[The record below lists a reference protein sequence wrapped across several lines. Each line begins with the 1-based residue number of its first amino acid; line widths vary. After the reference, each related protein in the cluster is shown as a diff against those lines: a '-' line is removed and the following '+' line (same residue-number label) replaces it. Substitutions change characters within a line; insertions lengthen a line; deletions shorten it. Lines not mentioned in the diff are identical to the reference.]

1 MDRTMYGK
9 IDPGARQP
17 YRTVRSKGIQPGC
30 KYSQQ
35 AKLIRLTYKMKGH
48 LALGIVHLKCAAR
61 QPELDAVLHASDV
74 VRLAGGP
81 AQELGIPAVGL

>member
-30 KYSQQ
+30 KYY
-35 AKLIRLTYKMKGH
+35 AWKINILKFTVIITWLKRFICYVNDRKGNH
-48 LALGIVHLKCAAR
+48 IDIVH
-61 QPELDAVLHASDV
+61 VM
-74 VRLAGGP
+74 
-81 AQELGIPAVGL
+81 

>member
-30 KYSQQ
+30 KYYVW
-35 AKLIRLTYKMKGH
+35 KINILKFTVIITWLKMIICYK
-48 LALGIVHLKCAAR
+48 
-61 QPELDAVLHASDV
+61 
-74 VRLAGGP
+74 
-81 AQELGIPAVGL
+81 